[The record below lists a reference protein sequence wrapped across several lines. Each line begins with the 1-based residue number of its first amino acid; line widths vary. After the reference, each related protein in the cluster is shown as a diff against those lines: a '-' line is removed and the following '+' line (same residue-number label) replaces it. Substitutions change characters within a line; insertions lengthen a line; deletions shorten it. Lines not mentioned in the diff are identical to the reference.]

1 MGIINK
7 IKNLFKKSNKD
18 IVINSDIPAVNNLSV
33 EKAEVNNLSVNKL
46 DCSNVEVVELNRSN
60 SEAEFK
66 PICFPPKRI
75 PRLSEKQ
82 ILKNHRIA
90 KVMFYFNIDSKK
102 AREYL
107 RIKQIEKT
115 SKKIRVKKKQ
125 LKRIQ
130 KLFRRD

>member
-18 IVINSDIPAVNNLSV
+18 IVINSDIPV
-33 EKAEVNNLSVNKL
+33 VNNLSVNKL

-90 KVMFYFNIDSKK
+90 KVMFCFNIDNKK

-107 RIKQIEKT
+107 RIKQIEKR

>member
-18 IVINSDIPAVNNLSV
+18 IVINADIPAVENLSV
-33 EKAEVNNLSVNKL
+33 EKVEVNNLSVN
-46 DCSNVEVVELNRSN
+46 ELNKPN
-60 SEAEFK
+60 LDTEFK
-66 PICFPPKRI
+66 PIRVSLKRI

-82 ILKNHRIA
+82 ISRNHRIA
-90 KVMFYFNIDSKK
+90 KVMFCFNIDSKK

-107 RIKQIEKT
+107 RIKHIEERT
-115 SKKIRVKKKQ
+115 KKVRVKKKQ

-130 KLFRRD
+130 KLFRRWCYVRQ

>member
-7 IKNLFKKSNKD
+7 IKNLFKKGNKP
-18 IVINSDIPAVNNLSV
+18 IVINADVPIAD
-33 EKAEVNNLSVNKL
+33 NLSVNEFN
-46 DCSNVEVVELNRSN
+46 CSNVEVVDLHKSN
-60 SEAEFK
+60 SKRAPK
-66 PICFPPKRI
+66 PICIQPKRI

-82 ILKNHRIA
+82 ILRNHRIA
-90 KVMFYFNIDSKK
+90 KVMFCFNIDDKK

-107 RIKQIEKT
+107 KIKQIEERT
-115 SKKIRVKKKQ
+115 KKIRVKKKQ

>member
-18 IVINSDIPAVNNLSV
+18 IVINADIPAVENLSV
-33 EKAEVNNLSVNKL
+33 EKVEVNNLSVN
-46 DCSNVEVVELNRSN
+46 ELNKPN
-60 SEAEFK
+60 LDTEFK
-66 PICFPPKRI
+66 PIRVSLKRI

-82 ILKNHRIA
+82 ISRNHRIA
-90 KVMFYFNIDSKK
+90 KVMFCFNIDSKK

-107 RIKQIEKT
+107 RIKHIEERT
-115 SKKIRVKKKQ
+115 KKVRVKKKQ

-130 KLFRRD
+130 KLFRR